1 METQT
6 VVRMSEKIET
16 IKAFT
21 KIGFDRLERAVKD
34 LKEEQ
39 LDWKPCPEAN
49 TIRWLLTHLSS
60 ELHVF
65 VPKIVTG
72 NKEYV
77 PEGWPEDY
85 TGNTSYSLEKILG
98 DLKEGKAKLM
108 KTLDKI
114 TTETLAEE
122 IDWFYGKKPKENY
135 LMLAISEILH
145 HEGQI
150 AAILG
155 VEKRM
160 KGT

>member
-1 METQT
+1 
-6 VVRMSEKIET
+6 MSEKIET
-16 IKAFT
+16 IKAFVM
-21 KIGFDRLERAVKD
+21 IGFDRLERATKD

-39 LDWKPCPEAN
+39 LDWKYCPQAN
-49 TIRWLLTHLSS
+49 TIRWILTHISS

-65 VPKIVTG
+65 IPKILTG

-85 TGNTSYSLEKILG
+85 TGNTGFSLEKILG
-98 DLKEGKAKLM
+98 DLQEGKDMLM
-108 KTLDKI
+108 KSLDEL
-114 TTETLAEE
+114 TAESLAQE
-122 IDWFYGKKPKENY
+122 IDWFYGVRPRENY
-135 LMLAISEILH
+135 LMFAISEILH

-160 KGT
+160 KEA